1 MRAHL
6 VVLSLA
12 LGLLSV
18 PSCQSNVTTM
28 FPEGFEPWE
37 AHLAP
42 LPTATATDPCPEEFV
57 VERAPSWSG
66 AWNVHGTG
74 CIHAPIET
82 VYASAQE
89 PYTTRDPINSTTF
102 MAIDP
107 PMAGECDG
115 DYQTEVFVDNAV
127 DAFDVLFRTCW
138 RHAEVTRSDEG
149 ALEVTATRWQK
160 VFGSSYIP
168 VMEGS
173 LVLEA
178 LDGHPDITVVRYQY
192 HLDAVSSS
200 SATVEN
206 FITLL
211 YTRLRTHAHGEPL
224 DP

>member
-1 MRAHL
+1 MVRW
-6 VVLSLA
+6 
-12 LGLLSV
+12 LGEDYGV
-18 PSCQSNVTTM
+18 
-28 FPEGFEPWE
+28 EPWE

-149 ALEVTATRWQK
+149 ALEVTATRWRRLRLLLHP
-160 VFGSSYIP
+160 GDGGPARARGAGRTPRHHRGPLP
-168 VMEGS
+168 V
-173 LVLEA
+173 
-178 LDGHPDITVVRYQY
+178 P
-192 HLDAVSSS
+192 LDAVSRQRHRRELHHALARA
-200 SATVEN
+200 SAP
-206 FITLL
+206 
-211 YTRLRTHAHGEPL
+211 TRTASPSIPDPWGDPEGALRRS
-224 DP
+224 